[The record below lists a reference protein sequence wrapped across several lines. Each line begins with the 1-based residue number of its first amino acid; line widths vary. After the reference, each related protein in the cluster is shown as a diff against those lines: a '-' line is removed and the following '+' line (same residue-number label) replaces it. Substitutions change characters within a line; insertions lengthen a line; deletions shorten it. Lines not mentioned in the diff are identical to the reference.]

1 MTALGYRK
9 CDPWLE
15 CPKFNILDLDMN
27 ARNFKKWMSGQV
39 NSQHFI
45 TSGVIKCAYDKED
58 FTFYQRDQFFKKDVE
73 IQEQMR

>member
-15 CPKFNILDLDMN
+15 CPFEID
-27 ARNFKKWMSGQV
+27 KKV